1 MGKHRL
7 PDADMVVRSDFD
19 RGIRHKA
26 DFCETVPDLTFSA
39 MKFLQRPTS
48 PLFDHASVDWKK
60 IGKKK
65 GGSPEDSPSVARKL
79 TAEQDESTTMEIN
92 CRQSSTT
99 APDQNH
105 KQNFDPRG
113 KDGEMTI
120 TRPPLEVC
128 EDLCRKDCRS
138 ESRLRGG
145 TAISI
150 GGLQF
155 LSRVE
160 SHDSRE
166 SPERRRVES
175 NATKKTISLTETEK
189 SGLISA
195 SKNTQELRDHP
206 SPLTALRTADRR
218 PGQDPLRDQERNY
231 SPLKNALQSC
241 DDLFPQC
248 FPAFDESHHNEGC
261 STTNELESGIEYRPA
276 PKLSFHQPIQNH
288 GDSDSK
294 PRPAD
299 QRQRRVHGRSSWR
312 PACHKGRP
320 QQSYIQNH
328 ALGVLVP
335 WTEIC
340 TTSPS
345 TDFFKNRNTSISYAV
360 AGSAGS
366 TNAQGCEQSPE
377 LWEEW
382 PHGAELGTGCC
393 STEDNLSMS
402 GNSLEQAGDARQRT
416 IQDRTST
423 VMDDGLTED
432 EADGGGEGSAVPLDF
447 WRPNR
452 LY

>member
-1 MGKHRL
+1 
-7 PDADMVVRSDFD
+7 MVVRSDFD

-39 MKFLQRPTS
+39 MKFLQRHTS

-128 EDLCRKDCRS
+128 EDLCRKDCR
-138 ESRLRGG
+138 
-145 TAISI
+145 T
-150 GGLQF
+150 
-155 LSRVE
+155 
-160 SHDSRE
+160 
-166 SPERRRVES
+166 
-175 NATKKTISLTETEK
+175 
-189 SGLISA
+189 
-195 SKNTQELRDHP
+195 
-206 SPLTALRTADRR
+206 DRR